1 MNEVVYLNEENV
13 TPSKFET
20 HTDKD
25 NVWYLDNGASNHM
38 SGNREYFTKIDEKI
52 TGKVRFGD
60 DSRIDIKGKG
70 SIVFISK
77 DGKKKILA
85 DVYFISDLK
94 SNIISLGQA
103 TESGCDV
110 RMRKDYLTLLDRDGN
125 LLVKAIRSKNRLY
138 KVTMEVDSTR
148 CLQVLRD
155 DDSAVWH
162 ARLGHVN
169 RETMRSMMSKEVVTG
184 IPNLS
189 IENETCSSCLLG
201 KQTRKIFP
209 KATAYRASHVLEL
222 IHGDLCGPISP
233 TTAGKKR
240 YVFVLIDDH
249 TRYMWS
255 ILLEEKREAFE
266 KFRIFKRLVEQETGS
281 IIGTFRTDRGGEF
294 TSQEFQT
301 FCDQHG
307 IKRHLTAPYS
317 PQQNG
322 VVERRNRT
330 LMEMTRSMMK
340 HMSVPSY
347 LWGEAVRHSTY
358 LINRVATRTLKLQTP
373 YESYKKKKP
382 NVGHLRVFGCVC
394 YAKNEAPHLKKLDD
408 RSKELVHLGIEPGSK
423 AYRLYDPTN
432 RRVVVSRD
440 VIFAES
446 KQWKWNE
453 KETHKPIMITL
464 PMASSESTSDTVAE
478 EDESEHAYSNDE
490 ETEETEETEDQVILR
505 RSTRQTSRPSYLDD
519 YVLMSEIE
527 EIERV
532 LLLID
537 EEPWDWNE
545 AKDQKVWRNA
555 CEEEITSIKKNKTWT
570 LVDLPEGS
578 KAIGLNW
585 VFKVKRNADGSV
597 NKFKQG

>member
-1 MNEVVYLNEENV
+1 
-13 TPSKFET
+13 
-20 HTDKD
+20 
-25 NVWYLDNGASNHM
+25 
-38 SGNREYFTKIDEKI
+38 
-52 TGKVRFGD
+52 
-60 DSRIDIKGKG
+60 
-70 SIVFISK
+70 
-77 DGKKKILA
+77 
-85 DVYFISDLK
+85 
-94 SNIISLGQA
+94 
-103 TESGCDV
+103 
-110 RMRKDYLTLLDRDGN
+110 MRKDYLTLLDRDGN

-138 KVTMEVDSTR
+138 KVTMEVDNTR
-148 CLQVLRD
+148 CLQVERD

-169 RETMRSMMSKEVVTG
+169 RDTMRSMMNKEVVTG

-189 IENETCSSCLLG
+189 IENETCASCLRG
-201 KQTRKIFP
+201 KQTRKSFP

-222 IHGDLCGPISP
+222 IQGDLCGPISP

-255 ILLEEKREAFE
+255 ILLEEKSEAFE
-266 KFRIFKRLVEQETGS
+266 KFKIFKRLVEQETGS

-294 TSQEFQT
+294 TSQDFQA

-358 LINRVATRTLKLQTP
+358 LIHRVATRTLRLQTP
-373 YESYKKKKP
+373 YECYKKKKP

-408 RSKELVHLGIEPGSK
+408 RSRELVHLGIEPGSK

-453 KETHKPIMITL
+453 KETDKPTMITL

-578 KAIGLNW
+578 KAIGL
-585 VFKVKRNADGSV
+585 
-597 NKFKQG
+597 